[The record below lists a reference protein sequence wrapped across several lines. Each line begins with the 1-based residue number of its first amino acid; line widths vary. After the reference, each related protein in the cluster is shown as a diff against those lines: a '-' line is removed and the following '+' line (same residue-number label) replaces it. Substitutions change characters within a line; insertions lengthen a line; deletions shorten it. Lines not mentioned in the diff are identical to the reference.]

1 MSVLLEFSMFPMD
14 SGESVGAAV
23 SRIVEMIANSGY
35 PYRLTAMG
43 TIVETQQFGTALEL
57 VEKAYQILA
66 KGGAKRVYAAIKV
79 DIREGR
85 EQGLSGKI
93 QSIESRIGKVTT

>member
-1 MSVLLEFSMFPMD
+1 MSILIEFSMFPMD
-14 SGESVGAAV
+14 SGESVGTAV
-23 SRIVEMIANSGY
+23 SRIVDMIAKSGH

-43 TIVETQQFGTALEL
+43 TIIETQQLRTALEL
-57 VEKAYQILA
+57 VERAYQVLA
-66 KGGAKRVYAAIKV
+66 ASGSKRVYASIKL

-93 QSIESRIGKVTT
+93 QSIESQIGKVDS

>member
-1 MSVLLEFSMFPMD
+1 MFPMD

-23 SRIVEMIANSGY
+23 SRIVQMIAQSGH

-43 TIVETQQFGTALEL
+43 TIVETQQLGTAFEL
-57 VEKAYQILA
+57 VEQAHRMLA
-66 KGGAKRVYAAIKV
+66 EGGSKRVYASIKL

-85 EQGLSGKI
+85 QHGLSGKI
-93 QSIESRIGKVTT
+93 QSVESRIGKVDS